1 MGCSDESD
9 TIDLASVMRRR
20 APRSSRQLPA
30 LENALDPTI
39 LGHFRRTG
47 GILQLGLSGLKAPQ
61 TLGRVI
67 PADENDAMHAN
78 RTLIPLLIVASLA
91 VDLYVIASL
100 SRQAKWPDEIVALA
114 MGLAAGQINLV
125 TLWGVLGHGRLPWRI
140 VGLLAVPIAWG
151 FAIFA
156 RVPNVLPAYTAEAVW
171 GVHFLTQTVLLASIL
186 FLVRLRG
193 ALLLP
198 QDFLSTRPATRRMQ
212 FTLRCL
218 FAWLTS
224 TAVALSLLKATFDQ
238 AALKETDFDWSGIL
252 GLGLSGVAI
261 GLASAWPVLDARAR
275 FSRFVATV
283 VTAVPLI
290 AVVAAIGFLVDD
302 ADIFTGV
309 SVLLFAAGT
318 YSAVAWAVLRTGGYR
333 IAWLSAQSP
342 PSPERPA
349 DNSA

>member
-1 MGCSDESD
+1 M
-9 TIDLASVMRRR
+9 
-20 APRSSRQLPA
+20 PA
-30 LENALDPTI
+30 LGNALDRMI

-47 GILQLGLSGLKAPQ
+47 RILQLGLSGLKAPE

-67 PADENDAMHAN
+67 PADENDAMQAN

-91 VDLYVIASL
+91 VNLCCIALL
-100 SRQAKWPDEIVALA
+100 SRQAKWPDAVVALA

-125 TLWGVLGHGRLPWRI
+125 TLWGVLGHRRLPWRI
-140 VGLLAVPIAWG
+140 VGLLAVPVAWG

-156 RVPNVLPAYTAEAVW
+156 RAPNILPAYTAVVVW

-186 FLVRLRG
+186 FVVRLRG

-198 QDFLSTRPATRRMQ
+198 WDLSLTRLPARQMQ
-212 FTLRCL
+212 FTLRYL

-224 TAVALSLLKATFDQ
+224 TAIVMSLLKTTFNQ
-238 AALKETDFDWSGIL
+238 AALKVTDFDWSGIL
-252 GLGLSGVAI
+252 GLGFSGAAI

-302 ADIFTGV
+302 ADILTAV

-342 PSPERPA
+342 PSPAHPA
-349 DNSA
+349 DSSA